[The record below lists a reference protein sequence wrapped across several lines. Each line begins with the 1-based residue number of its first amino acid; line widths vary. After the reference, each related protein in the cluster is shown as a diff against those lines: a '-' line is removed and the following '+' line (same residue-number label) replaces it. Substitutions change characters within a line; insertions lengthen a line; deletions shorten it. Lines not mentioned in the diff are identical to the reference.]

1 MKIDHFLNFKRD
13 VIRENIV
20 VFELLKGKITH
31 ENRLVSEKKKKEGRS
46 PMKIRPIFE
55 LQKGHVTHENRLVYE
70 KRQVAHKNRPVFYLK
85 KGRSPVKIDHFLK
98 RGGLPVKYTNF
109 LILEKTGR
117 S

>member
-20 VFELLKGKITH
+20 VFELLKGQITH
-31 ENRLVSEKKKKEGRS
+31 ENRLVS
-46 PMKIRPIFE
+46 
-55 LQKGHVTHENRLVYE
+55 E

-117 S
+117 L

>member
-20 VFELLKGKITH
+20 VFELLKGQITH
-31 ENRLVSEKKKKEGRS
+31 ENILVS
-46 PMKIRPIFE
+46 
-55 LQKGHVTHENRLVYE
+55 E